1 MAGGNTCEAQ
11 SGRTIRDVESILE
24 VSVQVQIGD
33 MVRIDCASSKYNG
46 VIGSVFEIQGTT
58 DYAIVEMPR
67 GTELRIERLQENAIV
82 KEMRQSEKT
91 RKKPIT
97 RWPKGDPEWFP
108 IRWLTVVQAAQ
119 STLDHEAVEVV

>member
-1 MAGGNTCEAQ
+1 M
-11 SGRTIRDVESILE
+11 
-24 VSVQVQIGD
+24 
-33 MVRIDCASSKYNG
+33 
-46 VIGSVFEIQGTT
+46 
-58 DYAIVEMPR
+58 
-67 GTELRIERLQENAIV
+67 